1 MKSVKSRPFR
11 HGRRDCDKVAVFI
24 GQLDERL
31 AKNTGI
37 SWRGVFFRDFFPCC
51 HNKRSCTMEFVWA
64 FFGRGIALSLFCK
77 DMDEHWFSQILGF
90 LQSLYK
96 RRDIMS
102 VHRSQ
107 IFKTQ
112 VLKKHPWH
120 KEVLQGILESTNG
133 LGYVGT
139 NGRNGFKHAFY
150 IGLDSGVGRVC
161 AQFRQVG
168 GQGSHVAGNGHFI
181 VI

>member
-1 MKSVKSRPFR
+1 MSTGSVRF
-11 HGRRDCDKVAVFI
+11 
-24 GQLDERL
+24 L
-31 AKNTGI
+31 A
-37 SWRGVFFRDFFPCC
+37 
-51 HNKRSCTMEFVWA
+51 
-64 FFGRGIALSLFCK
+64 FCK
-77 DMDEHWFSQILGF
+77 VSTREGI
-90 LQSLYK
+90 
-96 RRDIMS
+96 IMS

-168 GQGSHVAGNGHFI
+168 GQGSHVARNGHFI